1 MPLLAGGSMYVCT
14 HTHTHTFTQMQDEVS
29 SLNWALKNVRS
40 S

>member
-1 MPLLAGGSMYVCT
+1 MTLLADGPVCVCVYT
-14 HTHTHTFTQMQDEVS
+14 VFTQMQDEVS